1 MIYLL
6 ERTKKESIERRLFS
20 MRRNNIMVVF
30 GNTNQTLFVKRN
42 DFLNIFKWFWYVNIK
57 YKF

>member
-1 MIYLL
+1 
-6 ERTKKESIERRLFS
+6 
-20 MRRNNIMVVF
+20 MVAF

>member
-6 ERTKKESIERRLFS
+6 ERMKKESRERRLFS
-20 MRRNNIMVVF
+20 MRRNNIMVAF

-42 DFLNIFKWFWYVNIK
+42 DFLNIFKWF
-57 YKF
+57 

>member
-42 DFLNIFKWFWYVNIK
+42 DFLNIFKWF
-57 YKF
+57 